1 MKITGRGM
9 LASLSL
15 LVCLVVIFPTR
26 TSFAQVPGKSLK
38 EALIGHWQLV
48 SVTAHERTPY
58 GADPHGSMFLDAAG
72 HFSIIVISDGNAR
85 SVAYF
90 GAYTVSEADNLMT
103 LHVEGSS
110 GGGSPNAAGRDLK
123 RLVALNGD
131 ELTMQNQTAAGTP
144 GNIKLTW
151 KRAKLIVPDHIVVG
165 AVIDFIERSADW
177 IIGTFAEASVI
188 VF

>member
-1 MKITGRGM
+1 MKVTVRSVFV
-9 LASLSL
+9 SLSL
-15 LVCLVVIFPTR
+15 LVLAVVFPIGA
-26 TSFAQVPGKSLK
+26 SFAQTPGKSLK

-48 SVTAHERTPY
+48 SVTASERMPY

-72 HFSIIVISDGNAR
+72 HFSTSVMSAGDAR

-90 GAYTVSEADNLMT
+90 GTYTVSDADKLMT
-103 LHVEGSS
+103 LHIEGSV

-144 GNIKLTW
+144 GNFRLTW
-151 KRAKLIVPDHIVVG
+151 KRAN
-165 AVIDFIERSADW
+165 
-177 IIGTFAEASVI
+177 
-188 VF
+188 